1 MICIGVMKINK
12 MKRIGAAALLLAALA
27 ICCGCD
33 ESGLPEGNGT
43 VDAAALTAP
52 AIEKID
58 AISEEYHDNYAVY
71 YPTEE
76 YRALVADIEG
86 KYTGIGV
93 TIFEN
98 EENGRV
104 TVNTVMRGGPA
115 YEAGLLPGDEILQVN
130 GESVANKTTEYVSK
144 KFKSAAVGTEFTILI
159 NRPEKGELTIKMKT
173 DDVEYP
179 TVDSKML
186 EGTDGIGLV
195 KISSF
200 NLLTGDQFLAQLDEL
215 KDQGLKGLIL
225 DLRNNG
231 GGEINAAMQVANA
244 FLDDGVNMMYMVAPQ
259 GTYNYMSENA
269 AETIPLLVLQNENT
283 ASASEVIIGALAE
296 SENVT
301 TLGTKTFG
309 KGIVQTIMQ
318 LDSGAGLRY
327 TSSRY
332 LTGSGKE
339 VHKIGIKPDIVY
351 DQPEGTN
358 LLASY
363 MMDPAED
370 PQLAKGVEELQKI
383 MKSAAQ

>member
-43 VDAAALTAP
+43 VDAAALAVP
-52 AIEKID
+52 AIEQID

-71 YPTEE
+71 YPIEE
-76 YRALVADIEG
+76 YKALVADIEG

-144 KFKSAAVGTEFTILI
+144 KFKSADVGTEFAILI
-159 NRPEKGELTIKMKT
+159 NRPEEGELIIKMKT

-179 TVDSKML
+179 TVDSKIL

-215 KDQGLKGLIL
+215 KAQGLKGLIL